1 MEKRI
6 NSCVELMDILSSS
19 KKTSEFSELNV
30 VGDSDA
36 RHNIIFN
43 LSNHKDWEIECSI
56 SSSTNIWYL
65 FKSVDGKYEVSI
77 NDGEGEIYNDIILTV
92 NA

>member
-1 MEKRI
+1 
-6 NSCVELMDILSSS
+6 MDILSSS

-30 VGDSDA
+30 VGDIDA

-56 SSSTNIWYL
+56 SSSNNIWFL
-65 FKSVDGKYEVSI
+65 FYSTDGKYEVSI

>member
-1 MEKRI
+1 MEKTI
-6 NSCVELMDILSSS
+6 KNCKEMMDILISS
-19 KKTSEFSELNV
+19 KKTSEFNELNV

-43 LSNHKDWEIECSI
+43 LSNHQDWETDCSI

-65 FKSVDGKYEVSI
+65 FKSKDGKYEVSI
-77 NDGEGEIYNDIILTV
+77 NDGEDSFYNDIVLTI
-92 NA
+92 NY

>member
-43 LSNHKDWEIECSI
+43 LSNHKDWEIECSV
-56 SSSTNIWYL
+56 SSSNNIWFL

-77 NDGEGEIYNDIILTV
+77 NDGEEEIFNDIILTV

>member
-1 MEKRI
+1 MEKTI
-6 NSCVELMDILSSS
+6 KNCKEMMDILISS
-19 KKTSEFSELNV
+19 KKTSEFNELNV

-43 LSNHKDWEIECSI
+43 LSNHKDWETDCSI

-65 FKSVDGKYEVSI
+65 FKSKDGKYEVSI
-77 NDGEGEIYNDIILTV
+77 NDGEDSFYNDIVLTI
-92 NA
+92 NY